1 MIENDPSIEF
11 LELFAVTAEILAWIH
26 KFTNKKSQY
35 SVTIRQCVAMLNN
48 SSSKCKF
55 CMKLIRIIVLQE
67 LIFNIRIRGKYVE
80 SKKNEIADSLSRLQF
95 DRFYKLI
102 NQKNLL
108 IDEYP
113 TQIPQEIWP
122 INKIWFN

>member
-1 MIENDPSIEF
+1 
-11 LELFAVTAEILAWIH
+11 
-26 KFTNKKSQY
+26 
-35 SVTIRQCVAMLNN
+35 
-48 SSSKCKF
+48 
-55 CMKLIRIIVLQE
+55 MKLIRIIVLQE

-80 SKKNEIADSLSRLQF
+80 SKKNEIPDSLSRLQF